1 MEPLPEYI
9 NEPFFKGLDPRSKNV
24 LVQNYP
30 TGEFR
35 SVVEYKYYPEI
46 KLVVKNDDGTKSVF
60 YL

>member
-1 MEPLPEYI
+1 MTTYPEYM
-9 NEPFFKGLDPRSKNV
+9 NEPFFKGLDTRSKNV

-30 TGEFR
+30 TGNFR